1 MHYWIVKSEPDAY
14 SFDRLM
20 QEGKTMWDGVRSY
33 QARNNLRAMKVGDQV
48 LFYHSVT
55 DKALVGIA
63 EVAKEAY
70 PDPTAESGDWS
81 VVDLIPVRPLLRTIS
96 LGEIK
101 TMEALKD
108 IALVR
113 QGRLSVIPLTKA
125 QFGLLCSLENTKG
138 Q

>member
-1 MHYWIVKSEPDAY
+1 
-14 SFDRLM
+14 
-20 QEGKTMWDGVRSY
+20 MWDGVRSY